1 MSVKREII
9 LDTETTGFDP
19 IQGDRIVEIG
29 CIEVLNLVPSGKQLH
44 LYINPEREVPAEAVA
59 VHGITTEFLKDKP
72 LFIDIAEE
80 LVEFIGDAPIVA
92 HNAPFDIKFINWEL
106 SRCGYK
112 PYEDA
117 QVIDTLPMARRQAP
131 GAPATLDALCRRYN
145 IDNSNRTLHGAL
157 LDAEL
162 LAEVYLELRGG
173 RQTGLALGDQDDD
186 NVSAINQ
193 ADRKLHPARPHAPS
207 EEELAAHE
215 NFLKEIKN
223 ALWTRQSQN

>member
-80 LVEFIGDAPIVA
+80 LVEFIGEAPIVA

-117 QVIDTLPMARRQAP
+117 QVVDTLPMARRQAP

-173 RQTGLALGDQDDD
+173 RQTGLALGDQDDQ
-186 NVSAINQ
+186 NASLINQ
-193 ADRKLHPARPHAPS
+193 ADRKLHPARPHAPT

-215 NFLKEIKN
+215 IFLKDVKN
-223 ALWTRQSQN
+223 ALWLRQS

>member
-72 LFIDIAEE
+72 LFVDIASE
-80 LVEFIGDAPIVA
+80 LVEFIADAPIVA

-112 PYEDA
+112 PYENA

-131 GAPATLDALCRRYN
+131 GAPATLDALCRRYE

-173 RQTGLALGDQDDD
+173 RQTGLALGDQDDQ
-186 NVSAINQ
+186 NASPINQ
-193 ADRKLHPARPHAPS
+193 ADRKLHPARLHAPS

-223 ALWTRQSQN
+223 ALWTRQS